1 MSTIQGDPSIGKA
14 TSRAYTERPRRIP
27 PELARDELLELG
39 CGLLAALLYYRV
51 IAAADDQGRL
61 PADPRYLRSVLF
73 GMREEITSKKVEAA
87 LRELEAAGFLILY
100 QESGTGRKLLQVA
113 SWWDLQGPWARRAYA
128 SSYPAPEGWR
138 DRVFLKPS
146 DRHGADDEPAD
157 DPQGADEL
165 PADVGNGAG
174 TITVPITV
182 PITGALPVK
191 VTSPVTSAD
200 PVTVASPGTVTAR
213 EHTPPPT
220 NGGAGPA
227 RIVPS
232 SVLAELK
239 DPRRPLKVRQEMARS
254 LGLAVPTA

>member
-1 MSTIQGDPSIGKA
+1 MSTIQGDPTIGKG

-61 PADPRYLRSVLF
+61 PADPRYIRSVLF

-87 LRELEAAGFLILY
+87 LLELDAAGFLILY
-100 QESGTGRKLLQVA
+100 QEEGTGRKLLQVA

-128 SSYPAPEGWR
+128 SSYPAPAGWR
-138 DRVFLKPS
+138 DRVFMKPS
-146 DRHGADDEPAD
+146 DRYGADDGPAD
-157 DPQGADEL
+157 VPQGADQL

-174 TITVPITV
+174 TNTVTVTVPITA
-182 PITGALPVK
+182 TNTDK
-191 VTSPVTSAD
+191 TTSPVKSTG
-200 PVTVASPGTVTAR
+200 PGTNTSTGTAR

-220 NGGAGPA
+220 NGGAPPQML
-227 RIVPS
+227 VPS

-239 DPRRPLKVRQEMARS
+239 DPRRPLKLRQDMARTY
-254 LGLAVPTA
+254 GLAVPTA